1 MGDPADNHT
10 EDGVKRGPLTLD
22 RPRRPYNSPVR
33 RQRAAETRERIITA
47 GADLMHGF
55 PVWKWSGLTV
65 PAVARRAG
73 VTERTVY
80 RHFSGERDLRDA
92 VLERLREEAGVSLDG
107 LELGDL
113 REVATRI
120 FEYVSS
126 FPIEARVS
134 ADPSVAAENE
144 RQRSALLR
152 AVRPAAKG
160 WSPADR
166 KIAAGML
173 DVLWSPASYE
183 RLVADWDL
191 PPKEAIRAITWVM
204 QLLEDAIQ
212 SSPGPKTPSAT

>member
-1 MGDPADNHT
+1 
-10 EDGVKRGPLTLD
+10 V
-22 RPRRPYNSPVR
+22 
-33 RQRAAETRERIITA
+33 AETRERIITA

-55 PVWKWSGLTV
+55 PVWKWTELTV

-92 VLERLREEAGVSLDG
+92 VLERLREEAGVSLEG
-107 LELGDL
+107 LELGNL
-113 REVATRI
+113 KEVATRI

-134 ADPSVAAENE
+134 TDPSVAAENE
-144 RQRSALLR
+144 RQRTALLR
-152 AVRPAAKG
+152 AVRPAAKD
-160 WSPADR
+160 WSATDR
-166 KIAAGML
+166 RIAAGML

-212 SSPGPKTPSAT
+212 NSSGP